1 MSLIKQ
7 LWLAILLVLALTS
20 VGSLLL
26 SVVSSKHYLEKQLQ
40 MKNIDNATSLA
51 LSISQ
56 LPKDETTIGLL
67 LSAQFDA
74 GHYRYIGLKDPE
86 GNVIAERS
94 DVDNVTQAPGWFI
107 DALTIDTFPAK
118 AAIQDDWTQYGEITL
133 ESNINVAYDELWNA
147 TKNTLL
153 FAAILII
160 ISGIIGTLILRQ
172 ILQPLTKVIAQS
184 EAMKNHQFTHVKP
197 PKTPE
202 FKALVN
208 AMNSLTEFVKN
219 NIGKEVARL
228 QALSHELNFDPIS
241 GLMTHDYFTKNLEA
255 QLSRQNYADNG
266 VIVVTR
272 LLNLAALNKTLGYV
286 KTNELLRKIGDIIQQ
301 YAAQKD
307 SKLIGR
313 LSGSD
318 FAFFHHHLNHSY
330 EMAGELRT
338 MLAEIN
344 ANNHDFTDIQFMF
357 LSLEIAQN
365 LNTDG
370 LYAEIDTL
378 FTQTLSIL
386 SDAEINQHNIIHIQ
400 QNTNHAN
407 SANEDVLSEHFID
420 ALNHERLNIALF
432 PVVDCDNQLIHYE
445 CPVRMQLQ
453 TNGDWLNAGKF
464 INTAIKLNLLDKIDI
479 LVLKNALQLLKTAHR
494 ALSINVSAASILSA
508 NFIKQTNDLLAQNT
522 DVSANIC
529 FEITEE
535 NVFNHLDDFRAFC
548 KTVKQYRCKVAVE
561 HVGLQ
566 MTRLGELHDIGLD
579 FIKIDQSVIRAIDT
593 EEANQTL
600 LSGLCIIAHGIGVK
614 AIAEGVKTQNE
625 INSLK
630 RLGFDG
636 MTGPA
641 IVEKT

>member
-7 LWLAILLVLALTS
+7 LWLAILLVIALTS

-40 MKNIDNATSLA
+40 MKNIDNASSLA

-67 LSAQFDA
+67 ISAQFDA

-86 GNVIAERS
+86 GKVIVERR
-94 DVDNVTQAPGWFI
+94 DLNNQTKAPDWFV

-118 AAIQDDWTQYGEITL
+118 AAIQDEWTQFGEITL

-147 TKNTLL
+147 TNNTLL
-153 FAAILII
+153 LASILILL
-160 ISGIIGTLILRQ
+160 SGLIGSLILRK

-184 EAMKNHQFTHVKP
+184 EAMKNHQFLHVDP

-208 AMNSLTEFVKN
+208 TMNSLTDFVKN
-219 NIGKEVARL
+219 NISKEVSRL
-228 QALSHELNFDPIS
+228 QALSHELNFDQIS
-241 GLMTHDYFTKNLEA
+241 GLMTHDYFTKNLDSRLA
-255 QLSRQNYADNG
+255 RQNYANNG
-266 VIVVTR
+266 VLIIAKLV
-272 LLNLAALNKTLGYV
+272 NLADINKHLGYTQ
-286 KTNELLRKIGDIIQQ
+286 TNAYLGEVGALILNYADNIG
-301 YAAQKD
+301 
-307 SKLIGR
+307 SKLTGR

-318 FAFFHHHLNHSY
+318 FALYHDNIDESYKIASDIKRLLNTSTTLDDSTESH
-330 EMAGELRT
+330 
-338 MLAEIN
+338 
-344 ANNHDFTDIQFMF
+344 FMF
-357 LSLEIAQN
+357 LTLEVGS
-365 LNTDG
+365 NTHIQD

-378 FTQTLSIL
+378 FTQTVTIL
-386 SDAEINQHNIIHIQ
+386 GADIIKQHNIVQIQ
-400 QNTNHAN
+400 LAAKQDTDNQDIL
-407 SANEDVLSEHFID
+407 SAQFTK
-420 ALNHERLNIALF
+420 ALTQERLQLALF
-432 PVVDCDNQLIHYE
+432 PVVDCENNLIHYE

-453 TNGDWLNAGKF
+453 TDGEWLNAGKF
-464 INTAIKLNLLDKIDI
+464 INTAIKLNLLDKIDH
-479 LVLKNALQLLKTAHR
+479 LVLKHALQLLKTSHN
-494 ALSINVSAASILSA
+494 ALSINVSAASILSTDFLQQA
-508 NFIKQTNDLLAQNT
+508 NELLAQHT

-535 NVFNHLDDFRAFC
+535 NVFKHLDAFRAFC
-548 KTVKQYRCKVAVE
+548 SMVKQYKSKVAIE
-561 HVGLQ
+561 HVGLE
-566 MTRLGELHDIGLD
+566 MTRLSELHDIGLD

-593 EEANQTL
+593 AEANQTL

-614 AIAEGVKTQNE
+614 AIAEGVKTLDE

-641 IVEKT
+641 IIENT